1 MSDNKC
7 MTCVNS
13 AAWRNTS
20 EVTLCSVCVG
30 FKNWVGVDEVASI
43 VDRQPTSSNRVARYY
58 NVPKALAFLD
68 IAQAYAR
75 RSKDRSTKV
84 GVLMLDS
91 NFNIRSAAWN
101 GFARGIDDT
110 IEARHERPAKYLW
123 TCHAE
128 ENAVAQAARVGVS
141 LDGCTALVTALF
153 PCTTCSRM
161 MIQAGIVRI
170 LAPAVPDNARWND
183 QEVVALEMLAEAGIE
198 IVRY

>member
-7 MTCVNS
+7 MTC
-13 AAWRNTS
+13 AMKDAWSTAEGAS
-20 EVTLCSVCVG
+20 VCSVCVG
-30 FKNWVGVDEVASI
+30 FKNWVAIAPGALPASLP
-43 VDRQPTSSNRVARYY
+43 VRVVRNY
-58 NVPKALAFLD
+58 NVTKALAFLD
-68 IAQAYAR
+68 IAQSYAR

-101 GFARGIDDT
+101 GFARGINDT
-110 IEARHERPAKYLW
+110 VAERHERPAKYLW

-170 LAPAVPDNARWND
+170 LAPGVPANTRWD
-183 QEVVALEMLAEAGIE
+183 GQEVVALEMLAEAGIE
-198 IVRY
+198 IIRY

>member
-1 MSDNKC
+1 MSNNKC
-7 MTCVNS
+7 MTCAMKNS
-13 AAWRNTS
+13 WNTAEGVS
-20 EVTLCSVCVG
+20 VCSVCVG
-30 FKNWVGVDEVASI
+30 FKNWVAAEEQKPYVVITTGG
-43 VDRQPTSSNRVARYY
+43 Y
-58 NVPKALAFLD
+58 NVTKALAFLD

-75 RSKDRSTKV
+75 RSKDRSTRV
-84 GVLMLDS
+84 GVLILDP
-91 NFNIRSAAWN
+91 NFNVRSSGWN
-101 GFARGIDDT
+101 GFPRGIDDT
-110 IEARHERPAKYLW
+110 IEVRHDRPAKYLW

-170 LAPAVPDNARWND
+170 LAPGVPANTRWD
-183 QEVVALEMLAEAGIE
+183 EQEVVALEMLAEAGIE